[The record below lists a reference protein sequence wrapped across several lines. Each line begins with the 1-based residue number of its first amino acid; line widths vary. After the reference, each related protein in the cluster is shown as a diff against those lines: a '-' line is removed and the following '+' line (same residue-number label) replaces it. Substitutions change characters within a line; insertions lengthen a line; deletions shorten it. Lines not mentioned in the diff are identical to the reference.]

1 MSVLGDVLGEL
12 SSLDGDILGAVQTA
26 VSSEVHKRGGHMV
39 KAGAPSAFVH
49 LQKPHWRGG
58 EMAPGVNLPL
68 SGQVPLPLNPLSGN
82 GVFSTA
88 NPSITFE
95 GKLQKPYQAERLL
108 TVATR
113 ANVGGTAGVVQVV
126 GQIFVGVDLN
136 QAQLQPVN
144 LEVLGAGNSF
154 DTRMRLFQAPPGVI
168 VSILAGLFPSGTISG
183 TDTVAVTLMFLGEVV
198 H

>member
-1 MSVLGDVLGEL
+1 MSVLGEVLGEL
-12 SSLDGDILGAVQTA
+12 SSLDGDVLGAVQQQ
-26 VSSEVHKRGGHMV
+26 VSKEMARRGQQGG
-39 KAGAPSAFVH
+39 GAYVH

-68 SGQVPLPLNPLSGN
+68 SGQVPLPLIPLTGN
-82 GVFSTA
+82 GVLTTA

-113 ANVGGTAGVVQVV
+113 ANVGGSASLVQVV

-168 VSILAGLFPSGTISG
+168 VSILASLFPSGTISG
-183 TDTVAVTLMFLGEVV
+183 TDSVAVTLMFLGEVI

>member
-12 SSLDGDILGAVQTA
+12 SSLDGDVLGAVQSA
-26 VSSEVHKRGGHMV
+26 VSTEVTKRTGGMHR
-39 KAGAPSAFVH
+39 AAAPGAFVH

-68 SGQVPLPLNPLSGN
+68 SGQVPLPLIPLQGN
-82 GVFSTA
+82 GVFSTT
-88 NPSITFE
+88 NPVITFE

-113 ANVGGTAGVVQVV
+113 SNVGGSASLVQVV

-168 VSILAGLFPSGTISG
+168 VSILASLFPTGSISG
-183 TDTVAVTLMFLGEVV
+183 TDSVAVTLMFLGEVI

>member
-1 MSVLGDVLGEL
+1 MSVLGEVLGEL
-12 SSLDGDILGAVQTA
+12 SSLDGDVLGAVQAA
-26 VSSEVHKRGGHMV
+26 VSKEVHSRGGALAH
-39 KAGAPSAFVH
+39 KPPPGAFVH

-82 GVFSTA
+82 GIFSTA
-88 NPSITFE
+88 NPTITYE

-113 ANVGGTAGVVQVV
+113 ANVGGTAGIVQVV

-168 VSILAGLFPSGTISG
+168 VSILASLFPSGTIAG
-183 TDTVAVTLMFLGEVV
+183 TDTVNVTLMFLGEVV

>member
-12 SSLDGDILGAVQTA
+12 SSLDGDVLGAVQSA
-26 VSSEVHKRGGHMV
+26 VSTEVSKRGGALARSGTH
-39 KAGAPSAFVH
+39 VH

-68 SGQVPLPLNPLSGN
+68 SGQVPLPLNPLSAN

-88 NPSITFE
+88 APIITFE

-108 TVATR
+108 TVVSR
-113 ANVGGTAGVVQVV
+113 ANVGGTAGTVQVV

-168 VSILAGLFPSGTISG
+168 VSILASLFPSGVISG
-183 TDTVAVTLMFLGEVV
+183 TDTAATTLMFLGEVI

>member
-1 MSVLGDVLGEL
+1 VV
-12 SSLDGDILGAVQTA
+12 
-26 VSSEVHKRGGHMV
+26 KRGGSLVH
-39 KAGAPSAFVH
+39 ARAPGAFVH
-49 LQKPHWRGG
+49 MQKPHWRHG

-68 SGQVPLPLNPLSGN
+68 SGQVPLPLNPLSNN
-82 GVFSTA
+82 GVFNSA
-88 NPSITFE
+88 NPVITFE

-108 TVATR
+108 TVASR
-113 ANVGGTAGVVQVV
+113 ANVSGTANIVQVV

-144 LEVLGAGNSF
+144 LEVLGGGGSF

-168 VSILAGLFPSGTISG
+168 VSILASLFPSGTITG
-183 TDTVAVTLMFLGEVV
+183 TDAVAVTLMFLGEVI

>member
-1 MSVLGDVLGEL
+1 MSVLGEVLGEL
-12 SSLDGDILGAVQTA
+12 SSLDGDVLGAVQAA
-26 VSSEVHKRGGHMV
+26 VSKEVHSRGGHMV
-39 KAGAPSAFVH
+39 HKPPTGATVH

-68 SGQVPLPLNPLSGN
+68 SGQVPLPLIPLTNN

-88 NPSITFE
+88 AQTITFE

-108 TVATR
+108 TVASR
-113 ANVGGTAGVVQVV
+113 ANVGGTANIVQVV

-168 VSILAGLFPSGTISG
+168 VSILASLFPTGTISG
-183 TDTVAVTLMFLGEVV
+183 TDSVAVTLMFLGEVI

>member
-1 MSVLGDVLGEL
+1 
-12 SSLDGDILGAVQTA
+12 
-26 VSSEVHKRGGHMV
+26 
-39 KAGAPSAFVH
+39 
-49 LQKPHWRGG
+49 
-58 EMAPGVNLPL
+58 MAPGVNLPL
-68 SGQVPLPLNPLSGN
+68 SGQVPLPLNPLSNN

-88 NPSITFE
+88 APSITFE

-113 ANVGGTAGVVQVV
+113 ANVGGTANVTQVV

-168 VSILAGLFPSGTISG
+168 VSILASLFPSGVISG
-183 TDTVAVTLMFLGEVV
+183 TDTVNVTLMFLGEVI

>member
-12 SSLDGDILGAVQTA
+12 SSLDGDVLGAVASA
-26 VSSEVHKRGGHMV
+26 VSTEVVKRGG
-39 KAGAPSAFVH
+39 GLAPRGPTGTHVH

-68 SGQVPLPLNPLSGN
+68 SGQVPLPLNPLSAN

-88 NPSITFE
+88 APIITFE

-108 TVATR
+108 TVVSR
-113 ANVGGTAGVVQVV
+113 ANVGGTAGTVQVV

-168 VSILAGLFPSGTISG
+168 VSVLASLFPSGVISG
-183 TDTVAVTLMFLGEVV
+183 TDTAATTLMFLGEVI